1 MPLYASS
8 ISEMLTMPVGVLTA
22 DYIDV
27 WCNTATDTPHKIRV
41 GDMIAVKWNA
51 DPCDREYTWCT
62 VLAADQVASGASLT
76 LMHEQAVDVPDH
88 PHDEPTHV
96 TYDWKV
102 YASGYRTKW
111 MVYNFDNAAE
121 HVEHVLAF
129 VSEVHFD
136 DTFTFDDCWDESG
149 VIDHLKIANLRGVPG
164 DFDDNEYANQNFII
178 NDAECATH
186 YYTVDE
192 LVRMNDWWY

>member
-62 VLAADQVASGASLT
+62 VLATDQVASGASLT
-76 LMHEQAVDVPDH
+76 LMHEQAVDAP
-88 PHDEPTHV
+88 EP
-96 TYDWKV
+96 
-102 YASGYRTKW
+102 ASV
-111 MVYNFDNAAE
+111 M
-121 HVEHVLAF
+121 
-129 VSEVHFD
+129 
-136 DTFTFDDCWDESG
+136 
-149 VIDHLKIANLRGVPG
+149 
-164 DFDDNEYANQNFII
+164 
-178 NDAECATH
+178 
-186 YYTVDE
+186 
-192 LVRMNDWWY
+192 

>member
-1 MPLYASS
+1 MPRYAAS

-22 DYIDV
+22 DYIGV

-51 DPCDREYTWCT
+51 DVHDREYTWCT
-62 VLAADQVASGASLT
+62 VLATTLIASGAELT
-76 LMHEQAVDVPDH
+76 LMHEQAVDVPGH
-88 PHDEPTHV
+88 PAGDPTHV
-96 TYDWKV
+96 TYSWKV
-102 YASGYRTKW
+102 YTSDYRTKW

-136 DTFTFDDCWDESG
+136 DTFTYDDCWDASG
-149 VIDHLKIANLRGVPG
+149 VMNHLRIANLSGVPG
-164 DFDDNEYANQNFII
+164 DFDDNEYSNQIVI
-178 NDAECATH
+178 RTLIVIVA
-186 YYTVDE
+186 
-192 LVRMNDWWY
+192 RR

>member
-1 MPLYASS
+1 
-8 ISEMLTMPVGVLTA
+8 ML
-22 DYIDV
+22 
-27 WCNTATDTPHKIRV
+27 AT
-41 GDMIAVKWNA
+41 
-51 DPCDREYTWCT
+51 
-62 VLAADQVASGASLT
+62 DQVASGASLT

-102 YASGYRTKW
+102 YTSGYRTTW

-136 DTFTFDDCWDESG
+136 DTFTFDGAPSG
-149 VIDHLKIANLRGVPG
+149 PG
-164 DFDDNEYANQNFII
+164 LAGLDY
-178 NDAECATH
+178 
-186 YYTVDE
+186 
-192 LVRMNDWWY
+192 RS